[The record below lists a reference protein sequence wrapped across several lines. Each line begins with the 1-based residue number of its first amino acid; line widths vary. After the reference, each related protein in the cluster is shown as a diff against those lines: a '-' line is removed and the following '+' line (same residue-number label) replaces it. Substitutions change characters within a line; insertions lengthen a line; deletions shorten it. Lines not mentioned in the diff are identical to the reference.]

1 MKILFRMTFA
11 VALVMVLTATG
22 LWAGA
27 ASEEEPAA
35 AAGKKYV
42 TDPTTG
48 KVVSAPE
55 YGGTLTYAK
64 IGMPTSSTDAWTDGG
79 VVGYLFLSHTLEK
92 LAIGNWAIDREE
104 HGWNTTAVPLSSLNG
119 ALAESWEI
127 SPDGLTYTFKIRQGV
142 YWHDKAPMNG
152 RELTADDIVYKLS
165 PLFGSGQW
173 LHRT

>member
-35 AAGKKYV
+35 AADKKYV

-92 LAIGNWAIDREE
+92 LAIGNWATRSRRTWLEYNGRVTLAI
-104 HGWNTTAVPLSSLNG
+104 SLNG

-127 SPDGLTYTFKIRQGV
+127 SPMDSPIPSKSDRASTGMIR
-142 YWHDKAPMNG
+142 
-152 RELTADDIVYKLS
+152 
-165 PLFGSGQW
+165 
-173 LHRT
+173 HR